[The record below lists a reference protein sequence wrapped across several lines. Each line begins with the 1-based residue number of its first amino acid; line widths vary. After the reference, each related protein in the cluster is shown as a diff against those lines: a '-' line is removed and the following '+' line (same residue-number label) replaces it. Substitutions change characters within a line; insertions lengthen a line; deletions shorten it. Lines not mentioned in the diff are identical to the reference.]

1 MSISRFIA
9 AIIIFSGI
17 HSAQAA
23 PSQDELD
30 KFLQQKGLISR
41 LSDKIHHATDRAA
54 DLVVNAMGALGVP
67 YRFGGT
73 SAETGF
79 DCSGFVRAM
88 VQQTVG
94 MLLPRSAEQQAAATE
109 RIEKSELK
117 PGDLVFFNTRRRA
130 FSHVG
135 IYVGDDKF
143 VHAPRTGATVR
154 VESMESRYWT
164 TRFNGARRVLPD
176 ASGET
181 LQASNSRVIT
191 RESPAPSAVRLGGGL
206 SQPAATPPGHSMPSA
221 GESI

>member
-1 MSISRFIA
+1 MSIRKFIA

-17 HSAQAA
+17 SAAQAT
-23 PSQDELD
+23 PSQDEID
-30 KFLQQKGLISR
+30 KLLHQKGLISR
-41 LSDKIHHATDRAA
+41 LSDTIHHATDRAS

-109 RIEKSELK
+109 QIEKAELK

-130 FSHVG
+130 YSHVG
-135 IYVGDDKF
+135 IYVGDEKF
-143 VHAPRTGATVR
+143 IHAPRSGARVR
-154 VESMESRYWT
+154 VESMGSRYWT
-164 TRFNGARRVLPD
+164 TRFNGARRVLSD
-176 ASGET
+176 SSGET
-181 LQASNSRVIT
+181 MQASSSRVIT
-191 RESPAPSAVRLGGGL
+191 RESPAPRSVRMGGGF
-206 SQPAATPPGHSMPSA
+206 SQPATTAPLPSLPSA
-221 GESI
+221 GDSI